1 MFFTYLLGE
10 LRRRTRQA
18 CFIALG
24 LALGIGLAITVTA
37 ASAGVKNA
45 QGTVLHSLYGVGT
58 DITVTQPPA
67 PGSGR
72 GPGFS
77 FGPGSGF
84 QPGGKVNS
92 DVLTPAQPGTLQA
105 SSVAAIS
112 RLRDVAAASGALV
125 LTDTHVTGTIPSAPA
140 SQTGSGA
147 GGTGSFSISSF
158 SVDGVQLSGGE
169 VGVLSSG
176 QITSGRTFTA
186 SDAASSVAVV
196 DSGYARQQGLTAG
209 SSLTI
214 AGKKFTVIGIVAMPP
229 GASTPDV
236 FIPLARAQALS
247 GMTGEVST
255 IYVAADSS
263 SDVTGVAAEI
273 SALLPK
279 ATVTTSS
286 NLASEVTGS
295 LASASSL
302 ASNLGRWLAVAV
314 LAVAFGLAALLMMG
328 AVTRRVQ
335 ELGTLKALGW
345 QSRRVI
351 GQVMGEALTLGLIG
365 GVAGIALGLGGAA
378 IIDAVAPS
386 LTASTGPAAGSAA
399 PGAARAVTGLGSGA
413 RQLAAST
420 VTVHL
425 SAPVTLGV
433 IAAAVL
439 LSIAGGL
446 IAGLFGGWRAARLRP
461 AASLGAV
468 G

>member
-1 MFFTYLLGE
+1 MFFTYLLRE
-10 LRRRTRQA
+10 LRRRKRQA
-18 CFIALG
+18 ICIALG
-24 LALGIGLAITVTA
+24 LALGIGLVITVTA

-45 QGTVLHSLYGVGT
+45 QDTVLHSLYGVGT
-58 DITVTQPPA
+58 DITVTQAPA
-67 PGSGR
+67 YGSGR
-72 GPGFS
+72 GPEFS
-77 FGPGSGF
+77 FGAGSGF
-84 QPGGKVNS
+84 RPGGKVNS
-92 DVLTPAQPGTLQA
+92 DVLTAAQAGTLKAA
-105 SSVAAIS
+105 SVTAIS
-112 RLRDVAAASGALV
+112 RLRDVSAASGALV
-125 LTDTHVTGTIPSAPA
+125 LNDTHVTGTISSSAA
-140 SQTGSGA
+140 SRTAGGSG
-147 GGTGSFSISSF
+147 SFGVSSF
-158 SVDGVQLSGGE
+158 SVDGVQLSGGD

-186 SDAASSVAVV
+186 ADATSSVAVV
-196 DSGYARQQGLTAG
+196 DSSYARQQGLKTG

-214 AGKKFTVIGIVAMPP
+214 AGKKFKVIGIVSMPQ

-255 IYVAADSS
+255 IYVAAGSA
-263 SDVTGVAAEI
+263 SDISTVAAEI

-286 NLASEVTGS
+286 SLASEVTGS

-302 ASNLGRWLAVAV
+302 AGNLGRWLSVAV
-314 LAVAFGLAALLMMG
+314 LAVAFGLAALLMMST
-328 AVTRRVQ
+328 VTRRVR
-335 ELGTLKALGW
+335 EFGTLKALGW
-345 QSRRVI
+345 RSGRVI
-351 GQVMGEALTLGLIG
+351 GQVMGEALALGVIG
-365 GVAGIALGLGGAA
+365 GAAGIALGFGGAA
-378 IIDAVAPS
+378 IIDAVAAP

-399 PGAARAVTGLGSGA
+399 PGAARAVPPSGNGV
-413 RQLAAST
+413 RQLAASI

-439 LSIAGGL
+439 LAVAGGL

-461 AASLGAV
+461 AAALGAV